1 MKITIKDDQTIR
13 EIQENFSNLFPY
25 LKIEFFTKPHKKFSG
40 SRKENIIDPSVNI
53 GDCRSVHG
61 SGALH
66 ITADTKV
73 SNLEKELMEN
83 FGLFAQVF
91 RKSGKVWIETTV
103 TDDWTLA
110 KQNAEAESFIRDIQE
125 NEESYNR
132 EHII

>member
-40 SRKENIIDPSVNI
+40 SRKENIIDPEKNI
-53 GDCRSVHG
+53 GSCRSVHG
-61 SGALH
+61 SGALQ
-66 ITADTKV
+66 ITAETKV
-73 SNLEKELMEN
+73 SNLEKELMEH